1 MSRRPLLIKI
11 KIKINEIDPKSMIE
25 YYCLLRF
32 ERRVHMARKYIGAVG
47 RELSPGNQLLVKE
60 AIKRGVDI
68 EILPEGKFKMSH
80 QNDSYIIEDGKLT
93 LSYNSRL
100 ATMTMDMK
108 EVTSRLLKS
117 HGFNTPENTVFSKAD
132 LDRAWKWAEPI
143 LPVVLKPYDGM
154 MGELVFVNID
164 TFDEFKACFEKISAQ
179 HEEVLIE
186 KFAEGKEYRFTF
198 VNEEIVGIANRVPA
212 NVVGD
217 GKHSIKELIELK
229 NNERVERD
237 NPVHKLLELDEETE
251 RVLTKHGFSYEDIPS
266 KDEVV
271 YLRDNSNIS
280 TGGDAI
286 DMTDLISDEIK
297 EYVRQ
302 AMLSIPGLKA
312 TGVDVLINGDEVS
325 IIEVNTYPMI
335 TLHHYPWEGTAID
348 VAGKIIDGMFP
359 GTKQA

>member
-1 MSRRPLLIKI
+1 MS
-11 KIKINEIDPKSMIE
+11 
-25 YYCLLRF
+25 
-32 ERRVHMARKYIGAVG
+32 RKYIAAVD
-47 RELSPGNQLLVKE
+47 RELSLGNQLLVKE

-68 EILPEGKFKMSH
+68 EVLPEGKFKMSH
-80 QNDSYIIEDGKLT
+80 QNDSYIIENGKVT

-117 HGFNTPENTVFSKAD
+117 HGFNTPENTVFSKD
-132 LDRAWKWAEPI
+132 DMDRAWKWAEPI

-164 TFDEFKACFEKISAQ
+164 NYDEFKACFEKISAKND
-179 HEEVLIE
+179 EVLIE

-198 VNEEIVGIANRVPA
+198 VNKEIVGISNRIPC

-217 GKHSIKELIELK
+217 GQHNIKELIELK
-229 NNERVERD
+229 NTERVESG
-237 NPVHKLLELDEETE
+237 NPVHKLLQMDEESE
-251 RVLTKHGFSYEDIPS
+251 RVLIKHGYSYEDIPS
-266 KDEVV
+266 KNEVV
-271 YLRDNSNIS
+271 YLRDNSNVS

-286 DMTDLISDEIK
+286 DVTDRINDEIK
-297 EYVRQ
+297 EYIRK
-302 AMLSIPGLKA
+302 AMLSIPGLTA
-312 TGVDVLINGDEVS
+312 AGVDVLINGDEVS

-335 TLHHYPWEGTAID
+335 TLHHYPWEGTSID

-359 GTKQA
+359 GTKKE